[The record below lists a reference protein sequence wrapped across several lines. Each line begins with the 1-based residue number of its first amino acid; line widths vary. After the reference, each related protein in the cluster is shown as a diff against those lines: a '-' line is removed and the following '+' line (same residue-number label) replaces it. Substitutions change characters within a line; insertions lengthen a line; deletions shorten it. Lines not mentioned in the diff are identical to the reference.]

1 MTPVEEMFAIDFV
14 PLLLSILAII
24 AGLKV
29 IVSLFEWFCTKFGI
43 ELKSQRQKREDHE
56 MLIKTAKKL
65 SDLQIKHSE
74 DVARSMEHDKKIK
87 DELTKFTQEIH
98 DSILQTQDQMKQ
110 FQDNRVHDRAQSFQ
124 IQKELQDSLASLS
137 NKLDL
142 MKEVTDS
149 RFLANETKQN
159 KREQNDLKN
168 QISKIYIK
176 CHETKRV
183 SDMEIEVLEGLIST
197 YEDYGGQNSFV
208 HSVVQKEMYTW
219 ERVNPD

>member
-1 MTPVEEMFAIDFV
+1 MAPVEEMLAIDFV
-14 PLLLSILAII
+14 PLLLGILVII

-29 IVSLFEWFCTKFGI
+29 IVGLFEWFCTKFGI

-56 MLIKTAKKL
+56 MLISTAKKL
-65 SDLQIKHSE
+65 SELQVKHSE
-74 DVARSMEHDKKIK
+74 DVAAAMEHDKKIK

-98 DSILQTQDQMKQ
+98 DSILQTQEQMKQ
-110 FQDNRVHDRAQSFQ
+110 FQDNRVNDRAQSFK

-137 NKLDL
+137 NKLDV

-176 CHETKRV
+176 CHETKQV